1 VTNKKMR
8 LTSAS
13 ASLLAVT
20 ALAVTTGGFVAP
32 AFAQTLALEEIVV
45 TARQRAE
52 SIQDIPISIT
62 AFSAADIDKRG
73 MVSMTDIAL
82 STPGFNFENFGGS
95 GATAPVIRGATQVAG
110 SIEQNVSFFY
120 DGIYLP
126 KSRLKS

>member
-1 VTNKKMR
+1 MTNKKMI

-20 ALAVTTGGFVAP
+20 ALAVTTGGFIAP

-95 GATAPVIRGATQVAG
+95 MTV
-110 SIEQNVSFFY
+110 
-120 DGIYLP
+120 
-126 KSRLKS
+126 